1 MYNVP
6 TDIIILFLILVWN
19 CIVIE
24 SFDFRIKYT
33 YLSNLMMMNSFK
45 YIRIMCVFK
54 TLSIC
59 LFTLQVLTDL
69 DKILYANNLKP

>member
-1 MYNVP
+1 
-6 TDIIILFLILVWN
+6 
-19 CIVIE
+19 
-24 SFDFRIKYT
+24 
-33 YLSNLMMMNSFK
+33 MMNSFK
-45 YIRIMCVFK
+45 YIHIMCVFK